1 MRARSPL
8 WRSTPPAIFPVSLGF
23 MGLGLAWRNASEV
36 IPVPEEIGDL
46 LLGLSTAFFIYFLA
60 LYLAKLAAR
69 PRVLFE
75 DMVSGPARAGVAAL
89 AMSMMLLAAALLPFN
104 ISVPEVWWT
113 GVILQILASAIVLH
127 SIWREPP
134 EHRHFTPFQY
144 LTFVGP
150 VVGPIAGIPLGYV
163 TESLLLAT
171 AALIPFTIITIGYG
185 LKLLRVRPPMPLRPS
200 LAIVLAPISLFALCF
215 GQLGMDWAFYLFYI
229 AGWVV
234 ALALLSV
241 SRWLTKGGWTPIWG
255 AFTFPIATFTNVQVL
270 ANAKGVGDIST
281 LGIYLGLAIGT
292 PMILYIV
299 YKAVLAWVTGD
310 MAKKSGAAT
319 A

>member
-1 MRARSPL
+1 MRTRSPL

-23 MGLGLAWRNASEV
+23 MGLGLAWRNASAV
-36 IPVPEEIGDL
+36 ISVPEEIGDL
-46 LLGLSTAFFIYFLA
+46 LLGLSTAFFLYFLV
-60 LYLAKLAAR
+60 LYLVKLAAR

-113 GVILQILASAIVLH
+113 GVILQIVASAIVLH
-127 SIWREPP
+127 AIWKEPP

-163 TESLLLAT
+163 TESFLLAT
-171 AALIPFTIITIGYG
+171 AALIPFVFITIGYG
-185 LKLLRVRPPMPLRPS
+185 LKLWRVRPPLALRPS
-200 LAIVLAPISLFALCF
+200 VAITLAPISLFALCY
-215 GQLGMDWAFYLFYI
+215 GQLGIDWAFYIFFI
-229 AGWVV
+229 AGWIV

-241 SRWLTKGGWTPIWG
+241 SLWLTKGGWTPFWG
-255 AFTFPIATFTNVQVL
+255 SFTFPIATFTNVQVL
-270 ANAKGVGDIST
+270 ASSKGVGDLAT
-281 LGIYLGLAIGT
+281 FGIYLGLTIGT
-292 PMILYIV
+292 PLILFIV
-299 YKAVLAWVTGD
+299 YKAVLAWVTGE
-310 MAKKSGAAT
+310 MAKKSGAAM